1 MTFIEG
7 FLTPC
12 PTANKDTY
20 IEHAKEAVPL
30 FQRLGGT
37 RFIEAWGEDVPDG
50 KLNDLKKAVELK
62 EDETVLFSWI
72 EYPDRATRDAANA
85 KMGEEF
91 DPSKMGEMPF
101 DGKRMIYSGFEV
113 ISDRGES
120 GVAPGFV
127 DGVVL
132 PVPED
137 KKAEYADFAQA
148 MGDLFVEYG
157 ATRVVDAWGADLMD
171 GKQTDYKRAAHVEP
185 GETVVYSWIEWPSK
199 PVRDDAWERLMKDER
214 MQNQPDRVF
223 DGKRMMFGG
232 FTPIVDTAA

>member
-12 PTANKDTY
+12 PTANKDAY
-20 IEHAKEAVPL
+20 IKHAREAVPL

-50 KLNDLKKAVELK
+50 TVNDLKQAVNLK

-101 DGKRMIYSGFEV
+101 DGSRMIFSGFDV
-113 ISDRGES
+113 ISDEGP
-120 GVAPGFV
+120 GGAPGFI
-127 DGVVL
+127 DGVIL
-132 PVPED
+132 PVPTD
-137 KKAEYADFAQA
+137 SRQSYVDFSQRVA
-148 MGDLFVEYG
+148 GLFVEQG
-157 ATRVVDAWGADLMD
+157 ATRVVDAWGADVPD
-171 GKQTDYKRAAHVEP
+171 GKVTDYNRATHRKAD
-185 GETVVYSWIEWPSK
+185 ETVVYSWIEWPSK
-199 PVRDDAWERLMKDER
+199 QVRDAAWEKLMQDER
-214 MQNQPDRVF
+214 MGPGPDRPF

-232 FTPIVDTAA
+232 FTPIVDTQS